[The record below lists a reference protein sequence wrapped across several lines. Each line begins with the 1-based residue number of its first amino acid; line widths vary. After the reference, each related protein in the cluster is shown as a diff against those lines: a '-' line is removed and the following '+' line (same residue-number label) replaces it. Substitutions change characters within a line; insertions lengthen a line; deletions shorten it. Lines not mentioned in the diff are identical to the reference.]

1 MKLKTER
8 VFTIASIITFIA
20 LLPALIIMEVR
31 LLRLTPDVTW
41 VFVVIDILLICFIG
55 LEIFLTIRKYR
66 KEKKGEVEGEQKANE
81 EKEEINKEWDNIE
94 EEKEITN

>member
-31 LLRLTPDVTW
+31 VLKEMPDTTYI
-41 VFVVIDILLICFIG
+41 FVIIDILLICFIA
-55 LEIFLTIRKYR
+55 LEIFLTIRKWR
-66 KEKKGEVEGEQKANE
+66 KQKEGDIEDEQEV
-81 EKEEINKEWDNIE
+81 KEEINKEWNKKE
-94 EEKEITN
+94 EEKQTN

>member
-31 LLRLTPDVTW
+31 VLREMPDTAYI
-41 VFVVIDILLICFIG
+41 FVIIDILLICFIA
-55 LEIFLTIRKYR
+55 LEIFLTIRKWR
-66 KEKKGEVEGEQKANE
+66 KQKKGDIEDEQKV
-81 EKEEINKEWDNIE
+81 KEEINKEWNKKE
-94 EEKEITN
+94 EEKQTN